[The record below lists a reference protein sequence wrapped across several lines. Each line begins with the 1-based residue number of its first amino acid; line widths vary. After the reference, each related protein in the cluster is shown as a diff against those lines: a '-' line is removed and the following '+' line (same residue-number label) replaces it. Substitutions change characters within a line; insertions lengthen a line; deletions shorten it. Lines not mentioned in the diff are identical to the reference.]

1 MKLSNKK
8 LIEFITNEFNKINVK
23 FDVLQ
28 NKHKYKENFYRGYIY
43 INNLNDLTDYQN
55 KYINNNIYP
64 ILIENDWENL
74 FMLSNN
80 LTKEEIIKEYFPILE
95 KY

>member
-28 NKHKYKENFYRGYIY
+28 NKHKYKEKFYRGYIY

-55 KYINNNIYP
+55 KYINDNIYP